1 MSGLCL
7 EKYGALKHQI
17 ETPLW
22 VLNDFSCSNF
32 LEPWQRRNWLSN
44 MHLNNLFLYDRNNL
58 YGYDAQISF
67 KRILY
72 KEIKWWGPPPAGAL
86 PDCRIHTGNNLL
98 GILPAKGRS
107 WHADRNITILLWYT
121 TLTGEFEKVLANQ
134 WGAPVS
140 IAVQGASSYPILLF
154 RCQVC
159 IAFRSLSSPAPA
171 LIFLLPLQLFFP
183 KWFHQMPASWRIQ
196 THKLPLTLW
205 MLTLTYLFRWFLTL

>member
-17 ETPLW
+17 ETLLW

-44 MHLNNLFLYDRNNL
+44 MHLYDRNNL

-67 KRILY
+67 KRTLY
-72 KEIKWWGPPPAGAL
+72 KEIKWWGP
-86 PDCRIHTGNNLL
+86 
-98 GILPAKGRS
+98 
-107 WHADRNITILLWYT
+107 HADRNITILLWCR

-140 IAVQGASSYPILLF
+140 IAVQCASSYPILLF

-159 IAFRSLSSPAPA
+159 IAFRSLYSPAPA
-171 LIFLLPLQLFFP
+171 LIFLLPLQLFSKVIPPDACFLEDP
-183 KWFHQMPASWRIQ
+183 NPQ
-196 THKLPLTLW
+196 TPSNL
-205 MLTLTYLFRWFLTL
+205 MNADFDIFSDDF